1 MSAGRNKRRVALRG
15 EEAEREA
22 KKRELRARGVSA
34 LDLSDDELAAIV
46 DARPIGRD
54 EATIAQFASICTRC
68 GKEGH
73 HAKVCPDFVCHVCGE
88 PGHKARRC
96 PKAAT

>member
-15 EEAEREA
+15 EKAEREA
-22 KKRELRARGVSA
+22 RKREVRARGVNPF
-34 LDLSDDELAAIV
+34 DLSAEEIAAIV

-54 EATIAQFASICTRC
+54 DAMIAQFASICTRC

-73 HAKVCPDFVCHVCGE
+73 HAKACPDLVCHVCGE